1 MIAQGELKLVWI
13 GAFGLKDPLRTG
25 VFKSIQY
32 ARDSSGLGIKLVSG
46 DHKNTA
52 KAVAIQSGIL
62 RPEHGDNGKFSIM
75 TGEQFRKSLRQGETI
90 TTYDPLTNEPIKTR
104 VDQYTFD
111 DVLRELKVL
120 ARATPADKNMLIT
133 GLQDNLQR
141 NVGCTGEGITDVD
154 ALQTANIGLAMG
166 SGVSAAR

>member
-1 MIAQGELKLVWI
+1 
-13 GAFGLKDPLRTG
+13 
-25 VFKSIQY
+25 
-32 ARDSSGLGIKLVSG
+32 
-46 DHKNTA
+46 
-52 KAVAIQSGIL
+52 
-62 RPEHGDNGKFSIM
+62 M